1 MIELEDSLSLEKF
14 LKFELIYSRYALCAL
29 RFA

>member
-1 MIELEDSLSLEKF
+1 MIKLDASFSLEKF
-14 LKFELIYSRYALCAL
+14 LKVELIYSRYALCAL